1 VHIACLD
8 FEGVLIPEMWVA
20 VADKYRVDGLRITTR
35 DIPDYRELMRVRLRV
50 MDQHGLTLHDIRAAV
65 AELEPLP
72 GAAEFV
78 EWLRGR
84 FQIAIISD
92 TFYEFAEPMVKALG
106 WPMLLCH
113 RLSVDAKG
121 RIVDI
126 RLRQDDP
133 KRHSVLAF
141 QSLKY
146 KVIAVGDSYNDATML
161 QTADAGVLYRPPQR
175 VLDEFPELP
184 VAQSYHELKAF
195 FSDAAVALDAQ

>member
-8 FEGVLIPEMWVA
+8 FEGVLIPEIWIA
-20 VADKYRVDGLRITTR
+20 VADKYGVDGLRVTTR
-35 DIPDYRELMRVRLRV
+35 DIPDYRKLMAARLRV
-50 MDQHGLTLHDIRAAV
+50 MDEHGLTLDDVRAAV
-65 AELEPLP
+65 ADLEPLP
-72 GAAEFV
+72 GAADFV
-78 EWLRGR
+78 DWLRGR
-84 FQIAIISD
+84 CQIAVISD

-113 RLSVDAKG
+113 RLDVDAQG
-121 RIVDI
+121 RILGI

-141 QSLKY
+141 QSMKY

-161 QTADAGVLYRPPQR
+161 KTADAGILYRPPQR

-184 VAQSYHELKAF
+184 VAQSYDELKRF
-195 FSDAAVALDAQ
+195 FSASARKFQ